1 MRLKEALIDSDLGL
15 PLALLIGQQRDSIVY
30 GEGEGKHVKLLG
42 MLYDY
47 VSVCGCECVCECVC
61 VCGCVCVCVCV
72 CVWVFVCVYVY
83 VCVCVCV
90 CVWCVCGGVYPLC
103 VRCMCCACV
112 QVCVSVC
119 VYQPD
124 PSMVTLTSIYHVCLH
139 VPLSVWRHLFS
150 FEDF

>member
-90 CVWCVCGGVYPLC
+90 WCVCGGVYPLC